1 MATASC
7 SQRNRS
13 AALTRTTTIKMGHQ
27 MNNRSQHRETAIDQG
42 QQERMRG
49 TTRAARSS
57 HALRVYIVVGSQIQS
72 VTTFDQRV

>member
-1 MATASC
+1 
-7 SQRNRS
+7 
-13 AALTRTTTIKMGHQ
+13 